1 MIRGEYEA
9 YSGHS
14 HLSAPAR
21 RQAGTGREDRC
32 CYSQKAIDDYIP
44 ARRQAGL
51 PAGRLEEFLL
61 EQSRILN

>member
-32 CYSQKAIDDYIP
+32 CYSRKAIDDYIP
-44 ARRQAGL
+44 PRRRACPMAGL
-51 PAGRLEEFLL
+51 RSFF
-61 EQSRILN
+61 